1 LLDDVRR
8 LAEIESDAD
17 RARAASKLLAELQTG
32 ISEAS
37 RLRRESIARLR
48 EQGHSLADI
57 ADIIGVSRARIAQL
71 RQAGPPPERAFLG
84 SEALTV
90 AIPLKRESQYGRP
103 AVAQED
109 FAAFNALADLAR
121 DLQLGAEVEYIQLGG
136 NVDLNRDNLVV
147 ICGPRISPLIAEVL
161 KSDPVLQFER
171 DDSGWFLT
179 DQRTGH
185 SYHSPSDDPALP
197 PGDVAYLSRQARPDG
212 NGSFILL
219 TGIHAVG
226 SNGVIHY
233 LTRELADLYEQ
244 VGTRRFSTLIA
255 SEFDPATR
263 AITSSRRVTPLYLHQ
278 DT

>member
-1 LLDDVRR
+1 LLEDVRR
-8 LAEIESDAD
+8 VAEIESDAE
-17 RARAASKLLAELQTG
+17 RARMASKLLAELQAG
-32 ISEAS
+32 ISETS

-84 SEALTV
+84 SDTLTV
-90 AIPLKRESQYGRP
+90 AVPLKRESQYGRP

-109 FAAFNALADLAR
+109 FAAFNGLADLAR

-136 NVDLNRDNLVV
+136 NVELNRDNLVV
-147 ICGPRISPLIAEVL
+147 ICGPRISPLVAEVL

-171 DDSGWFLT
+171 DDIGWFLA
-179 DQRTGH
+179 DRRTGH
-185 SYHSPSDDPALP
+185 TYHSPSDNPALP
-197 PGDVAYLSRQARPDG
+197 PGDVAYLSRQPRPDG

-244 VGTRRFSTLIA
+244 VGIRRFSTLIA

-263 AITSSRRVTPLYLHQ
+263 TITSSRRITPLYLHE
-278 DT
+278 DA

>member
-1 LLDDVRR
+1 MLEDVRR
-8 LAEIESDAD
+8 LADIESDVE
-17 RARAASKLLAELQTG
+17 RARAASELLAELQTG
-32 ISEAS
+32 ISETS

-48 EQGHSLADI
+48 EQGLSLADI

-71 RQAGPPPERAFLG
+71 REAGPPPERAFLG
-84 SEALTV
+84 FDTLTV
-90 AIPLKRESQYGRP
+90 AVPLKRESQYGRP

-121 DLQLGAEVEYIQLGG
+121 DLHLGAEVEYIQLGG
-136 NVDLNRDNLVV
+136 RVDLNRDNLVV

-161 KSDPVLQFER
+161 KTDPVLQFER

-179 DQRTGH
+179 DQRSGH
-185 SYHSPSDDPALP
+185 TYHSPSDDPAQP

-263 AITSSRRVTPLYLHQ
+263 SIINSRRITPLYLHE
-278 DT
+278 DV

>member
-1 LLDDVRR
+1 LLDDVKR
-8 LAEIESDAD
+8 LAEIEGDAE
-17 RARAASKLLAELQTG
+17 RAQAASKLLAELQTS

-71 RQAGPPPERAFLG
+71 REAGPPPERAFLG
-84 SEALTV
+84 SDTLTV
-90 AIPLKRESQYGRP
+90 AVPLKRESQYGRP

-121 DLQLGAEVEYIQLGG
+121 DLQLGADVEYIQLRG

-161 KSDPVLQFER
+161 KSDPVLQFDR

-185 SYHSPSDDPALP
+185 TYHSPSDNPALP

-212 NGSFILL
+212 NGTFILL

-233 LTRELADLYEQ
+233 LTRELADLYEH
-244 VGTRRFSTLIA
+244 VGIRRFSTLIA

-263 AITSSRRVTPLYLHQ
+263 TITSSRRITPLYLHE
-278 DT
+278 DA

>member
-1 LLDDVRR
+1 LLDDVRQ
-8 LAEIESDAD
+8 LAEIESDAE
-17 RARAASKLLAELQTG
+17 RARMASKLLAELQAG
-32 ISEAS
+32 ISETS

-48 EQGHSLADI
+48 AQGHSLADI

-71 RQAGPPPERAFLG
+71 RQAGPPPERALLG
-84 SEALTV
+84 FDTLTV

-161 KSDPVLQFER
+161 RSDPVLQFER

-179 DQRTGH
+179 DRRTGH
-185 SYHSPSDDPALP
+185 TYHSPSDNPALP

-233 LTRELADLYEQ
+233 LIRELADLYEQ
-244 VGTRRFSTLIA
+244 VGTRLFSTLIA
-255 SEFDPATR
+255 SEYDVATR
-263 AITSSRRVTPLYLHQ
+263 TITSSRRITPLYLHE
-278 DT
+278 DA

>member
-8 LAEIESDAD
+8 LAEIENDAE
-17 RARAASKLLAELQTG
+17 RARVASKLLAELQTS
-32 ISEAS
+32 ISETS

-48 EQGHSLADI
+48 EQGHSLAQI
-57 ADIIGVSRARIAQL
+57 ADLIGVSRARIAQL
-71 RQAGPPPERAFLG
+71 REAGPPPERAFLG
-84 SEALTV
+84 FDTLTV
-90 AIPLKRESQYGRP
+90 ALPLKRESQYGRP

-109 FAAFNALADLAR
+109 FAAFNALALLAR

-136 NVDLNRDNLVV
+136 TVDLNRDNLVV

-161 KSDPVLQFER
+161 KTDPVLQFEF

-179 DQRTGH
+179 DQRTGQT
-185 SYHSPSDDPALP
+185 YRSPSDDPAQP
-197 PGDVAYLSRQARPDG
+197 PGDVAYLSRQSRPDG

-226 SNGVIHY
+226 SSGVIHY

-244 VGTRRFSTLIA
+244 IGTQRFSTLIA
-255 SEFDPATR
+255 SDYDPTTR
-263 AITSSRRVTPLYLHQ
+263 TITDSRRITPLYLHE
-278 DT
+278 DA

>member
-1 LLDDVRR
+1 LLEDVRR
-8 LAEIESDAD
+8 LAEIESDAE
-17 RARAASKLLAELQTG
+17 RARMASKLLAELQAG

-57 ADIIGVSRARIAQL
+57 ADIIGVTRARIAQL
-71 RQAGPPPERAFLG
+71 RQAGPPPERAFFG
-84 SEALTV
+84 FDTLTV
-90 AIPLKRESQYGRP
+90 AVPLKRESQYGRP

-109 FAAFNALADLAR
+109 FAAFNALADFAR
-121 DLQLGAEVEYIQLGG
+121 DLQLGADVEYIQLGES
-136 NVDLNRDNLVV
+136 VDLNRDNLVV

-161 KSDPVLQFER
+161 KTDPVLRFDR

-185 SYHSPSDDPALP
+185 TYHSPSDNPALP

-219 TGIHAVG
+219 SGIHAVG

-263 AITSSRRVTPLYLHQ
+263 TITSSRRITPLYLHE
-278 DT
+278 DA

>member
-1 LLDDVRR
+1 MM
-8 LAEIESDAD
+8 
-17 RARAASKLLAELQTG
+17 LLAELQTG
-32 ISEAS
+32 ISEVS

-71 RQAGPPPERAFLG
+71 RQTGPPPERAFLG
-84 SEALTV
+84 SETLTV

-179 DQRTGH
+179 DRRTGH
-185 SYHSPSDDPALP
+185 TYHSPSDNPALP

-226 SNGVIHY
+226 SNGVIDY

-255 SEFDPATR
+255 SEYDPATR
-263 AITSSRRVTPLYLHQ
+263 AITSSRRITPLYQHQ
-278 DT
+278 DA

>member
-84 SEALTV
+84 SDTLTV

-121 DLQLGAEVEYIQLGG
+121 DLQLGAEVEYIHLGG

-185 SYHSPSDDPALP
+185 TYHSPSDNPALP

-212 NGSFILL
+212 DGSFILL

-263 AITSSRRVTPLYLHQ
+263 TITSSRRITPFYLHE
-278 DT
+278 DA

>member
-1 LLDDVRR
+1 LLEDVRR
-8 LAEIESDAD
+8 LAEIESDAE
-17 RARAASKLLAELQTG
+17 RARMASKLLAELQTG

-84 SEALTV
+84 FDTLTV
-90 AIPLKRESQYGRP
+90 AVPLKRESQYGRP

-161 KSDPVLQFER
+161 KTDPVLQFER

-179 DQRTGH
+179 DRRTGH
-185 SYHSPSDDPALP
+185 AYHSPSDNPALP
-197 PGDVAYLSRQARPDG
+197 PGDVAYLSRQPRPDG

-263 AITSSRRVTPLYLHQ
+263 TITSSRRITHLYLHE
-278 DT
+278 DA

>member
-84 SEALTV
+84 SETLTV

-185 SYHSPSDDPALP
+185 TYHSPSDNPALR

-244 VGTRRFSTLIA
+244 IGTRRFSTLIA

-263 AITSSRRVTPLYLHQ
+263 TITSSRRITPLYLHE
-278 DT
+278 DA